1 MSLPS
6 TPRLFAWA
14 TPVLVSALALGC
26 GKRDFDQPSA
36 EANLVSAIRSAKTS
50 AGPVAE
56 EKVAFNGT
64 YGSLKGVFKYSG
76 APPNLPNLPVTKDV
90 EVCGKN
96 PIPDESIVVGADS
109 GLANVVVYVTTKNV
123 PGHPSYETKESMKGS
138 VVLDNK
144 GCYFRPHILPIRLS
158 QTLVVKNSD
167 DMAHNSNI
175 APPRDRAFNP
185 TIPGHSEATHQFER
199 VQRAPFSVV
208 CNMHG
213 WMKAYIFPSENPYVA
228 VTDDKGEF
236 HLENLPAGIELSF
249 QVWHEKS
256 QGLAAKPE
264 WKKGRF
270 TLTLN
275 EGDEND
281 LGTIEVSADQLQ

>member
-1 MSLPS
+1 M
-6 TPRLFAWA
+6 
-14 TPVLVSALALGC
+14 
-26 GKRDFDQPSA
+26 
-36 EANLVSAIRSAKTS
+36 VSAIRSAKSS
-50 AGPVAE
+50 AGPAAE
-56 EKVAFNGT
+56 EKVAFNGI
-64 YGSLKGVFKYSG
+64 YGSLKGVFKYAGS
-76 APPNLPNLPVTKDV
+76 ALNLPNLAVTKDL

-96 PIPDESIVVGADS
+96 PIPDESIVVGPDN
-109 GLANVVVYVTTKNV
+109 GLANVVVFVTTKNV
-123 PGHPSYETKESMKGS
+123 PVHPSYETDESMKAS

-167 DMAHNSNI
+167 DVAHNSNI

-185 TIPGHSEATHQFER
+185 TIPGTSEANYHFGR
-199 VQRAPFSVV
+199 AQRAPFSVV

-213 WMKAYIFPSENPYVA
+213 WMKAYVFPHENPYVA

-236 HLENLPAGIELSF
+236 HMENLPAGIELSF

-270 TLTLN
+270 TLTLK

-281 LGTIEVSADQLQ
+281 LGTIEVSANQLQ